1 MGGRRSVTAVVAP
14 ALWAVAG
21 TALLVQS
28 LLAWTSR
35 GTLSTSAPV
44 DVLGLVRAGSL
55 PSVST
60 AEVAALVALPVLGA
74 ALLAGSALT
83 GRAVRRVRALLGL
96 LAVATTGLLLARVA
110 DLDPTDLSGARPGA
124 GALLAATG
132 ALVALAAIGT
142 DVRSP
147 SPKENPR

>member
-1 MGGRRSVTAVVAP
+1 MGGRRSATTAVTP

-28 LLAWTSR
+28 LLTWTSR
-35 GTLSTSAPV
+35 GALSTTAPV

-60 AEVAALVALPVLGA
+60 TEVIALVTLPVLGA
-74 ALLAGSALT
+74 ALLAGAALR

-96 LAVATTGLLLARVA
+96 VAVVVTGLLLVRVA

-124 GALLAATG
+124 GALLAALG
-132 ALVALAAIGT
+132 ALAALAAIGT

-147 SPKENPR
+147 TPEENPR